1 MRTAYQRELDHFVK
15 AVSNSE
21 FSIREVTKSAFT
33 QARAKLNPWAFK
45 RLNEIAVKTFYD
57 GAPYKT
63 WHNKRLLA
71 VDGTRL
77 ILPKHQTIIEKFGT
91 IFFGPKADS
100 ERSMAIAS
108 VLYDVKN
115 QICIDS
121 EIDNIEQ
128 CSGIDFIQ
136 VFGCFFY

>member
-1 MRTAYQRELDHFVK
+1 MRTAFQRELDSFVK
-15 AVSNSE
+15 AVSDSD
-21 FSIREVTKSAFT
+21 FSIREVTKSVFS

-45 RLNEIAVKTFYD
+45 RLNEVAVNFFYD

-71 VDGTRL
+71 IDGTRL

-91 IFFGPKADS
+91 KFFGPKAVS
-100 ERSMAIAS
+100 ERSMAIGS

-121 EIDNIEQ
+121 EIENFRIVQ
-128 CSGIDFIQ
+128 KLIYYYVI
-136 VFGCFFY
+136 